1 MQPNA
6 LDTLPANLRSGLE
19 LKQLPALDGLR
30 AIAAFLVVFYHFG
43 SPAIPGGLGVLA
55 FFVLSGFLI
64 TWLLLEEHER
74 HGSVSLKHFY
84 IRRTLR
90 IFPAFYVYWL
100 LIVARTAYTGKIV
113 WPQAISSFF
122 YLTNYYQALYGD
134 PNTGLSHTW
143 SLAVEEQFYLL
154 WPLAFL
160 FLLRLPQPTAIR
172 VLIATI
178 GVFWLYRAFLRFI
191 IHVNQGYLY
200 EAFDARADHLLAG
213 CLLAFVLRQGAFPRL
228 WQILTSSVIWSLLT
242 VAGLVLSSFLALRG
256 GTGYRDTTGFI
267 VEPLLVALL
276 IPQLMAF
283 RHSPLWRWMS
293 WPAVKYL
300 GSISY
305 SVYLYQQLTPGLIE
319 KLLARQPHGLQVA
332 ANFVAVILA
341 ASVSFYAIER
351 PFVKLKDRFRLPAP
365 QAPKLDPPLHA

>member
-1 MQPNA
+1 MQPTA
-6 LDTLPANLRSGLE
+6 LETLPANLRSGLE
-19 LKQLPALDGLR
+19 LKQLPTLDGLR

-122 YLTNYYQALYGD
+122 YVNNYYQALYGD

-143 SLAVEEQFYLL
+143 SLGVEEQFYLI

-160 FLLRLPQPTAIR
+160 FLLRLPRPTAIR

-178 GVFWLYRAFLRFI
+178 GLFWLYRAFLI
-191 IHVNQGYLY
+191 LIVHVNQGYLY

-213 CLLAFVLRQGAFPRL
+213 CLLAFVLRQGAFSRL

-242 VAGLVLSSFLALRG
+242 VGALVLSSFLAFRG
-256 GTGYRDTTGFI
+256 GTDYRDTTGFFVDPI
-267 VEPLLVALL
+267 LVALL

-283 RHSPLWRWMS
+283 RDSPFWRWIS

-305 SVYLYQQLTPGLIE
+305 SVYLYQQLTPGLVE
-319 KLLARQPHGLQVA
+319 KLLPRQPHGLQVA
-332 ANFVAVILA
+332 ANCVAVILA
-341 ASVSFYAIER
+341 ASVSYYAIER
-351 PFVKLKDRFRLPAP
+351 PFVKLKDRFRLPV
-365 QAPKLDPPLHA
+365 PPHTPPTHA